1 MRMLHPAGFG
11 APRPVEVP
19 LLLGVGGPKG
29 VAVATELGTGI
40 FCAGTVT
47 EGAAAFDDV
56 SLLAFGTVLEPGE
69 DAASDRVRAAAGHA
83 VAVAYHA
90 VYERSGAG
98 VDGLPGG
105 AAWRGAVEAVP
116 AERRHLATHEGHLV
130 APNDRDQLALDAE
143 PGLAASL
150 TLTGPP
156 DELRARVDALGAR
169 GVTEIAYQPAGP
181 DVPRE
186 LEAFA
191 AAVRPGP

>member
-1 MRMLHPAGFG
+1 MLHPGGFG
-11 APRPVEVP
+11 APRPIEVP
-19 LLLGVGGPKG
+19 VLLGADGPKG
-29 VAVATELGTGI
+29 IAVAEELGTGI
-40 FCAGTVT
+40 FCAGAVT

-69 DAASDRVRAAAGHA
+69 DASSDRVRAAAGHA

-90 VYERSGAG
+90 AYERSGAG

-116 AERRHLATHEGHLV
+116 VERRHLATHEGHLV
-130 APNDRDQLALDAE
+130 APNDRDALALDAE

-150 TLTGPP
+150 TLTGTP
-156 DELRARVDALGAR
+156 EVVRGRVDALAAR
-169 GVTEIAYQPAGP
+169 GVTELAYQPAGP
-181 DVPRE
+181 DIPRE

-191 AAVRPGP
+191 AAVHAGA